1 MRSFVLLFVLSFLLW
16 GCQDI
21 VSVDCTDVPAPTN
34 PVETARFRIFSD
46 VNDEDLLANN
56 TLSLDSLV
64 AMQPCN
70 MNSTLQKTLLSYN
83 NGYQFYFNDIRQPVV
98 GENEECYDI
107 ILKWNSG
114 ITDRLRFTIT
124 AEHTECHTIYSIA
137 KVTYNNIPV
146 TKQDGYYALR
156 R

>member
-1 MRSFVLLFVLSFLLW
+1 MRSFALLFILSFSLL
-16 GCQDI
+16 GCQNI
-21 VSVDCTDVPAPTN
+21 VSVDCKNVPAPTK

-46 VNDEDLLANN
+46 ANNEDLLANN

-64 AMQPCN
+64 AIQPCN
-70 MNSTLQKTLLSYN
+70 MNDTLQKTLLSYN

-98 GENEECYDI
+98 GENTECYDI

-114 ITDRLRFTIT
+114 ITDKLTFTVT

-137 KVTYNNIPV
+137 RVTYNNVPMS
-146 TKQDGYYALR
+146 KQDGYYALR